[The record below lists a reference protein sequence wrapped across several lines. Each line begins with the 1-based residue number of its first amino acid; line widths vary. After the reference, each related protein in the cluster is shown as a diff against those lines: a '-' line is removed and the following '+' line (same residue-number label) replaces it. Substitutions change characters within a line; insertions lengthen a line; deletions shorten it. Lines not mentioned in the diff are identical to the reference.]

1 MQPISTFN
9 IDQFELATDVATPA
23 TALAPEHDFLTLTVR
38 AFGGNAAPIRAITA
52 EGEQLLLPEQSVNTP
67 KVELGQWTFMA
78 DSHGDSVVVSG
89 TRHMG
94 Q

>member
-38 AFGGNAAPIRAITA
+38 GRARCC
-52 EGEQLLLPEQSVNTP
+52 GE
-67 KVELGQWTFMA
+67 
-78 DSHGDSVVVSG
+78 
-89 TRHMG
+89 
-94 Q
+94 